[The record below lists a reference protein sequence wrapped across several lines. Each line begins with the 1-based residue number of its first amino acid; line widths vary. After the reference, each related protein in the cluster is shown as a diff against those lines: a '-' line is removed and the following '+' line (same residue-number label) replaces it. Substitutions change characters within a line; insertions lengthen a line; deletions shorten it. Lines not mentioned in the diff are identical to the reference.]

1 MKIAF
6 ITNLR
11 APYRTLQWNEFAR
24 IPDTEITVYYTDRP
38 SKNRAW
44 KMTVA
49 EGYKEIDLP
58 GVELGK
64 AGRMNAGL
72 HHIVSTHD
80 LIVIGG
86 YEKPTYIALSLLC
99 RMYRKPYALLYDG
112 ISTPR
117 LQDVPDGYKHKLKA
131 LVIEKA
137 AAVFGNG
144 EVSQRYFADVFG
156 YPEARIYNQYLS
168 VDGGAIQEL
177 VRHRDYY
184 REKLRIKYSL
194 APEEEVL
201 VYSGRLI
208 AIKNMSK
215 VIEAVSMMEKPVTVF
230 VIGGGE
236 QEEELQKQ
244 ARQAGVK
251 LIITGFLSRQ
261 EDVFQHYMLGD
272 AFILPSLIEPWGLV
286 VNEALAAGLPVI
298 VSENCGC
305 APDLVKEGVNGYTVH
320 PDDIRQIASAIEK
333 TFTELDRKAA
343 AKEARRLTEQWS
355 FAGSRASFTELLE
368 YVRKAHLTPSQT
380 PRRVVWKK
388 P

>member
-6 ITNLR
+6 VTNLR
-11 APYRTLQWNEFAR
+11 APYRTLQWNEFAG

-44 KMTVA
+44 KMTMA
-49 EGYKEIDLP
+49 EGYNEIDLP
-58 GVELGK
+58 GVQFGK

-80 LIVIGG
+80 LIMIGG

-99 RMYRKPYALLYDG
+99 RMYRKPYVLLYDG

-131 LVIEKA
+131 LVVDHA

-144 EVSQRYFADVFG
+144 EVSRRYFADVFG
-156 YPEARIYNQYLS
+156 YPEALIYNQYLS
-168 VDGGAIQEL
+168 VDGNAIQEL
-177 VRHRDYY
+177 AQHREYY
-184 REKLRIKYSL
+184 REKLRTKYGL
-194 APEEEVL
+194 KPEEQVL

-208 AIKNMSK
+208 DIKNMAT
-215 VIEAVSMMEKPVTVF
+215 VIEAVDAMENPVTVF

-236 QEEELQKQ
+236 REEELQQQ
-244 ARQAGVK
+244 AQKAGVK

-261 EDVFQHYMLGD
+261 EDVFEHYMLGD
-272 AFILPSLIEPWGLV
+272 AFILPSLVEPWGLV

-298 VSENCGC
+298 VSERCGC
-305 APDLVKEGVNGYTVH
+305 SLDLVKEGVNGYTID
-320 PDDIRQIASAIEK
+320 PNDSGQIASAIEK
-333 TFTELDRKAA
+333 VLTELDRKEAA
-343 AKEARRLTEQWS
+343 AEAGQLTEQWS
-355 FAGSRASFTELLE
+355 FEGSRASFTELLE
-368 YVRKAHLTPSQT
+368 YVQRTHLTPSQT
-380 PRRVVWKK
+380 PRRAVWKK

>member
-6 ITNLR
+6 VTNLR
-11 APYRTLQWNEFAR
+11 TPYRTLQWNEFTR
-24 IPDTEITVYYTDRP
+24 IPNVQVTVYYTDRP
-38 SKNRAW
+38 DENRAW
-44 KMTVA
+44 KMTAA
-49 EGYKEIDLP
+49 EGYDEIDLP
-58 GVELGK
+58 GTQLGK

-72 HHIVSTHD
+72 HHIVSTYD

-86 YEKPTYIALSLLC
+86 YEKPAYIALSLLC
-99 RMYRKPYALLYDG
+99 RMYRKPYVLLYDG
-112 ISTPR
+112 ISTSR
-117 LQDVPDGYKHKLKA
+117 LQDAPNGYKHKLKA
-131 LVIEKA
+131 TVVDHA

-144 EVSQRYFADVFG
+144 EVSRRYFSRVFG

-168 VDGGAIQEL
+168 VDGRSIQEL
-177 VRHRDYY
+177 ARHRDYY
-184 REKLRIKYSL
+184 REKLRTKYGL
-194 APEEEVL
+194 APEEQVL

-208 AIKNMSK
+208 AIKNMAT
-215 VIEAVSMMEKPVTVF
+215 VIEAVGAMENPVTVF

-236 QEEELQKQ
+236 QEDELQQQ
-244 ARQAGVK
+244 ARETGVK

-286 VNEALAAGLPVI
+286 VNEALAGGLPVI

-305 APDLVKEGVNGYTVH
+305 APDLVKEGVNGYTVD
-320 PDDIRQIASAIEK
+320 PNDIRQMAIVIK
-333 TFTELDRKAA
+333 KAFTELDHKRAA
-343 AKEARRLTEQWS
+343 EEARRLTEQWS

-368 YVRKAHLTPSQT
+368 YVQKTHLAQSQT
-380 PRRVVWKK
+380 PRRAVWKK